1 MQGVIVKS
9 RAVSV
14 QAEVEKNFDDEKRCF
29 GTHETL
35 LWNFDLKR
43 VLLLYYGENP
53 IKAFLTARRFRYAET
68 ADREGDYRS
77 IEAWS
82 NLRGH
87 VETLAVVDEVLKA
100 IFPNEDLTHK
110 DVMHSFWNT
119 YKYALQLAY
128 PSVFI
133 GVKTYPG
140 PHVYRAPF
148 VRKMDV
154 WFADNIKAN
163 AEAHGL
169 ELTYNCATWYD
180 FLLENFDKFPLVNEN
195 KELQR
200 FAQLTHTIGNIAI
213 VPKGFNRRRSCQD
226 YWDFALLKFKAKM
239 TKADWLQYVKNH
251 EMQMYVTP
259 EGDVI
264 PFWKNHFN
272 VLTPTNKEELFAFVT
287 LVNNGIEERGKAL
300 IERYQNSKNVQPDD
314 SDSAL
319 A

>member
-1 MQGVIVKS
+1 MQGDYVKS
-9 RAVSV
+9 QAVLVRSAV
-14 QAEVEKNFDDEKRCF
+14 GKNVDEEKRCF
-29 GTHETL
+29 GTNETL
-35 LWNFDLKR
+35 PWDFDLKR
-43 VLLLYYGENP
+43 VLLLAYGDNP

-68 ADREGDYRS
+68 ADSEVDYRS
-77 IEAWS
+77 KEAWRD
-82 NLRGH
+82 LRGH
-87 VETLAVVDEVLKA
+87 VETLAVVDEVFMA
-100 IFPNEDLTHK
+100 IFTDEDLTHK

-133 GVKTYPG
+133 GLNTYPG
-140 PHVYRAPF
+140 PHVRRAPF
-148 VRKMDV
+148 VGKMDV

-169 ELTYNCATWYD
+169 ELTYNCATWFD

-200 FAQLTHTIGNIAI
+200 FAQLTHTIGNITL

-226 YWDFALLKFKAKM
+226 YWDFALLKLKAKM

-264 PFWKNHFN
+264 PFWENHFN
-272 VLTPTNKEELFAFVT
+272 VLTPTNEEELFEFVRK
-287 LVNNGIEERGKAL
+287 VNHGIEKRGKAL
-300 IERYQNSKNVQPDD
+300 IKRYQDTKNVRPDD
-314 SDSAL
+314 FDSEL
-319 A
+319 E